1 MSSVQQ
7 LDRPDC
13 PLEHKCERCDHPAD
27 TVVCM
32 YHLPTKQVKYRYLCF
47 KCDLEVKLFQVGMGF
62 TPVNLREV
70 EYE

>member
-13 PLEHKCERCDHPAD
+13 PLEHKCEKCDHTAN

-32 YHLPTKQVKYRYLCF
+32 YHVPSKQVKYRYLCHE
-47 KCDLEVKLFQVGMGF
+47 CAVVVALFQVAMGNE
-62 TPVNLREV
+62 PVNLE
-70 EYE
+70 EIQ